1 MLYREIINK
10 LKSISNPE
18 SVAGMQRFGIHS
30 KKMLGISMPT
40 LRALA
45 KELGKNHELA
55 LQLWN
60 SKIHDAQILAT
71 MVDIPESVTEK
82 QMEQWVTDFDSWAI
96 CDQCCNNLFYKNSF
110 AYQKVIEWSKRE
122 EEYVKRA
129 GFVLMAVLAV
139 HDKDTADKIFLS
151 FLPIIKRES
160 GDPRNFVK
168 KAVNWALRQIG
179 KRNRILNRAAIE
191 TAKEIQ
197 KLNSKSAKWIAA
209 DALRE
214 LNQANLRTK
223 KLKNN

>member
-1 MLYREIINK
+1 MLYREIIHK
-10 LKSISNPE
+10 LKKLSNPE
-18 SVAGMQRFGIHS
+18 SVAGMQRFGIQS
-30 KKMLGISMPT
+30 KHMLGISMPT

-45 KELGKNHELA
+45 KDLGENHKLA

-60 SKIHDAQILAT
+60 SGIHDAQILAT
-71 MVDIPESVTEK
+71 MVDIPELVTEK
-82 QMEQWVTDFDSWAI
+82 QMEQWVIEFDSWAI
-96 CDQCCNNLFYKNSF
+96 CDQCCNNLFYKTPF
-110 AYQKVIEWSKRE
+110 AYRKAVKWSKRK

-139 HDKDTADKIFLS
+139 HDQDATDKQFLS

-179 KRNRILNRAAIE
+179 KRNRILNQAAID
-191 TAKEIQ
+191 AACQIQ
-197 KLNSKSAKWIAA
+197 QLDSKPARWIAA

-214 LNQANLRTK
+214 LTNANLKTK
-223 KLKNN
+223 KQKN

>member
-1 MLYREIINK
+1 MLYREIIAR
-10 LKSISNPE
+10 LKALSNPE
-18 SVAGMQRFGIHS
+18 SVAGMQRFGIQS
-30 KKMLGISMPT
+30 KNMLGISMPT

-71 MVDIPESVTEK
+71 MVDIPELVTEK
-82 QMEQWVTDFDSWAI
+82 QMEQWVTAFDSWAI
-96 CDQCCNNLFYKNSF
+96 CDQCCNNLFYKTPF
-110 AYQKVIEWSKRE
+110 AYQKLVVWSKRE

-139 HDKDTADKIFLS
+139 HDQDAVDKQFLS

-179 KRNRILNRAAIE
+179 KRNRILNQAAID
-191 TAKEIQ
+191 TARQIQ
-197 KLNSKSAKWIAA
+197 KLDSKSAKWIAS

-214 LNQANLRTK
+214 LTNKNLKTK
-223 KLKNN
+223 ERKN